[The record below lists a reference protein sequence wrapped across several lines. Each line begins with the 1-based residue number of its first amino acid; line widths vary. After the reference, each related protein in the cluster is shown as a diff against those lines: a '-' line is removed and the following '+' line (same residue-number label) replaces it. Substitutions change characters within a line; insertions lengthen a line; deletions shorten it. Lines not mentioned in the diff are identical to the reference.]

1 MVHNPYSTPAADLAT
16 PAFAGG
22 EPVRIYS
29 PTQAA
34 CGALVGGPVGL
45 IYFLYANFGVLG
57 NAEAQRKT
65 VAWGVALIVALVIL
79 LPLLPDRMPSTPL
92 TVAYMLAAQQV
103 AVKHQMTKAAI
114 IASPQ
119 HDFHSNWRVFGLGLL
134 TMVGTGVAVL
144 VPIGVLAYFGLVS

>member
-1 MVHNPYSTPAADLAT
+1 MVHNPYSPPAADLGT

-65 VAWGVALIVALVIL
+65 VAWGVVLIVALVII
-79 LPLLPDRMPSTPL
+79 LPLLPDKVPSTPF
-92 TVAYMLAAQQV
+92 TIAYMFMAQQV
-103 AVKHQMTKAAI
+103 AVKHQMTKEAI

-119 HDFHSNWRVFGLGLL
+119 HEFQSNWRVFGLGLL

-144 VPIGVLAYFGLVS
+144 APIAVLAYFGLVS